1 MAGMERAKV
10 GMETARTSA
19 MDRVTRPDPR
29 ARAREIAGLLGA
41 TAGEIERTRRI
52 PEPLLGALHD
62 SRLFRMLLPRVYG
75 GDEVAP
81 GAYLLALEEI
91 AKADASVAWNMF
103 VANSSALIAAYLAP
117 ETAAEIFADRKT
129 IIAWGPPNAC
139 RVRAV
144 EGGYVVDG
152 RWDFASGCRQANW
165 MGAHGL
171 VVEAGGEVRLNPAG
185 RPHVRTLLFPVEQAR
200 LLDTWDTIGL
210 RGTASDSYAVE
221 DVFVPESHSATRED
235 PALRLVPGPL
245 YAIPQQALYAVGVA
259 GVALGTAGA
268 MLAAFGELAMEKTP
282 RGLSRLA
289 DDEGVQDGYAR
300 AEAKIAGS
308 RAYVLQTLG
317 EICAAADAMAP
328 IDIAERARLR
338 LATTTAIH
346 RAIEAADWVY
356 KAAGVDSIFPDGPFH
371 RRFRDIHTLSQQI
384 QSRDSHYRTI
394 GQIMLGEP
402 VEVFY

>member
-139 RVRAV
+139 RV
-144 EGGYVVDG
+144 
-152 RWDFASGCRQANW
+152 CRQANW

-289 DDEGVQDGYAR
+289 DDEGV
-300 AEAKIAGS
+300 
-308 RAYVLQTLG
+308 
-317 EICAAADAMAP
+317 
-328 IDIAERARLR
+328 IAEVGKLVYLR
-338 LATTTAIH
+338 GA
-346 RAIEAADWVY
+346 
-356 KAAGVDSIFPDGPFH
+356 
-371 RRFRDIHTLSQQI
+371 
-384 QSRDSHYRTI
+384 
-394 GQIMLGEP
+394 
-402 VEVFY
+402 VE